1 MSWVFIVLIEKEIAI
16 MTELRQN
23 ISGIAFPHYII
34 DTPNGSG
41 KIPVPLN
48 FWKFDKTSF
57 KDFNGKKINMY

>member
-1 MSWVFIVLIEKEIAI
+1 